1 MTKAADLVPSSLM
14 LNLFWKQNPS
24 AADFWCGSKAWLW
37 NADQNPGPIIHEK
50 PIPDS
55 AAPAAGKNGSW
66 PEAGKKRKINKTET
80 GILCSENKLF
90 QITLLI

>member
-1 MTKAADLVPSSLM
+1 MT
-14 LNLFWKQNPS
+14 
-24 AADFWCGSKAWLW
+24 
-37 NADQNPGPIIHEK
+37 HEK

-55 AAPAAGKNGSW
+55 AAPAAGKKGSW

-90 QITLLI
+90 QITLPIYKKNDPLGRNILILFILCGSLCFLCGTLFNK